1 MSNILFRYTYFPWK
15 IVFSHELITKYHL
28 REKLLLRKKVK
39 NSLDKN
45 NKKEIHYFF
54 KFVNQVNPTLIL
66 HFAITAVES
75 LSIFR

>member
-15 IVFSHELITKYHL
+15 IVFSRELVTKYHL
-28 REKLLLRKKVK
+28 REKLLLRNKVK

-54 KFVNQVNPTLIL
+54 
-66 HFAITAVES
+66 
-75 LSIFR
+75 

>member
-1 MSNILFRYTYFPWK
+1 MSNVLFRYTYFPWK

-45 NKKEIHYFF
+45 NEK
-54 KFVNQVNPTLIL
+54 
-66 HFAITAVES
+66 
-75 LSIFR
+75 